1 MIPQCTQIFS
11 IALEL
16 GFTLYVTKLL
26 LLLLLNYYVVCN
38 ILDFRMGVLEV
49 YQMIT
54 MYVNDCEYECEPG
67 IQGRKEMYQKKI
79 C

>member
-1 MIPQCTQIFS
+1 MLIPQCTQIFS

-16 GFTLYVTKLL
+16 GFTLYVTKL

-54 MYVNDCEYECEPG
+54 MYVNDCEYEYEPG

>member
-1 MIPQCTQIFS
+1 MLIPQCTQIFS

-16 GFTLYVTKLL
+16 GFTLYVTKL

-54 MYVNDCEYECEPG
+54 MYVNDCEYECKPG